1 MEIKIKIIEVNKYI
15 ITPLNKQHVKRR
27 EFQQI
32 KEIWEEG
39 MDVEGKQTNEQ
50 AIYNRR
56 QTDRKKK
63 AVEILKVI

>member
-1 MEIKIKIIEVNKYI
+1 
-15 ITPLNKQHVKRR
+15 
-27 EFQQI
+27 
-32 KEIWEEG
+32 

-56 QTDRKKK
+56 QTRKKK